1 MLDDFMKNYKSGN
14 YKSTKEIFE
23 DVANDIL
30 NEIDNELFDLENNIT
45 TLSNREIID
54 RIHELRVKI
63 Y

>member
-54 RIHELRVKI
+54 RIHELREKI